1 MLNETSISIYP
12 YVKALK
18 ILSGSKD
25 NILLSSSE
33 FAAYIGT
40 SQQNASRIL
49 LKLLSEG
56 YISREVKNRKQLV
69 TITEKGKGLL
79 AKEFSDL
86 SLMLNRQE
94 SITVSGWVQSGLGEG
109 RYYISRKFYITQFA
123 DKLGFIPYLGTLNIK
138 VKPDNE
144 LILRKLRSMEGIKIE
159 GFITEDRTFGGV
171 KAFRAIVSGIQCAV
185 IFPER
190 SVYSDV
196 LEIISTEYLRGKLN
210 LKDGDEIA
218 VTVTGPLA

>member
-1 MLNETSISIYP
+1 LLNETSFSIYP

-25 NILLSSSE
+25 QVLISSSE
-33 FAAYIGT
+33 FASYIGT

-56 YISREVKNRKQLV
+56 YISREVRNRKQLV
-69 TITEKGKGLL
+69 TITAKGKELL
-79 AKEFSDL
+79 EREFSDL

-109 RYYISRKFYITQFA
+109 RYYISRKFYIMQFSE
-123 DKLGFIPYLGTLNIK
+123 KLGFIPYLGTLNVK
-138 VKPDNE
+138 VKPEHE

-171 KAFRAIVSGIQCAV
+171 KAFRATLKDINCAV
-185 IFPER
+185 IFPDR

-196 LEIISTEYLRGKLN
+196 LEIISTEYLRGRLN
-210 LKDGDEIA
+210 LKDGDEIT